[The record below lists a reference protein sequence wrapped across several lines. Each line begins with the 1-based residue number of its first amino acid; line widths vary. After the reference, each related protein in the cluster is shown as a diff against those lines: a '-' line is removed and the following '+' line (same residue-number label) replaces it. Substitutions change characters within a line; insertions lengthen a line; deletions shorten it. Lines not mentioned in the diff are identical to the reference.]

1 MRNFKILIFAM
12 FLATF
17 YFLSLANAAEPII
30 LASFSVNPSVIAPGN
45 EGYIQLTLKNTGNGA
60 ANRVKISHVSF
71 SPGIIPYGQWIMDLG
86 ALGVGDSSI
95 ALFKFAVSINASAG
109 LYAINFN
116 IDYCQDSSC
125 RTITPNAI
133 INVQSPSALELLSIS
148 PSSLRPGEKTNLT
161 FTIAN
166 KGKSISNLIF
176 SWTSIKSEIF
186 PLGSGNRVVIPV
198 IDENSYYKITTEV
211 LASSSALPGISPLSI
226 SIQYQDKA
234 GTNQTI
240 SLVAGI
246 EISGETDF
254 DVSVQESTATLTTLA
269 ITNIGTTTAYSTI
282 VTIPQQ
288 ENFRVIGAS
297 SSVIGNLNAG
307 DYTLASFQIIPV
319 GNFTSRG
326 KKLSVEISYTDSTG
340 IRRIVQKEVEI
351 SFLNATSIGMRT
363 RTTQTQFQG
372 WSNSIQYIVIGIAGI
387 VCIIAFLKLRKWK
400 RK

>member
-30 LASFSVNPSVIAPGN
+30 LASFSVYPSVIAPGN
-45 EGYIQLTLKNTGNGA
+45 EGYIQLTLKNTGNAA
-60 ANRVKISHVSF
+60 ANSVKISRVSF

-95 ALFKFAVSINASAG
+95 ALFKFAVSSDASAG

-211 LASSSALPGISPLSI
+211 LVSPSALPGISPLSI

-351 SFLNATSIGMRT
+351 GFLNATSIGMRT